1 MTMGERIKELR
12 KENGMTQTA
21 LAEALGITKGTV
33 STWETDTRTP
43 GFETLSKMSDIF
55 QRRIEYIMGK
65 TDDASAPVM
74 DEATMEDLALSQV
87 EDDLTEYALKYAR
100 LDQFGREA
108 VEAVIRAEYN
118 RCRSQNELA
127 EAGVFQFSLR
137 VVQPAVLHLLLMHRY
152 RIRPD
157 SIPEIFRT

>member
-55 QRRIEYIMGK
+55 QKRIEYIMGK
-65 TDDASAPVM
+65 SDDASAPVM
-74 DEATMEDLALSQV
+74 DEAAMEDLALSQV

-100 LDQFGREA
+100 LDQFGR
-108 VEAVIRAEYN
+108 
-118 RCRSQNELA
+118 
-127 EAGVFQFSLR
+127 
-137 VVQPAVLHLLLMHRY
+137 
-152 RIRPD
+152 
-157 SIPEIFRT
+157 

>member
-108 VEAVIRAEYN
+108 VEAIIRAEYN
-118 RCRSQNELA
+118 RCRNQDELA
-127 EAGVFQFSLR
+127 PAGKYFG
-137 VVQPAVLHLLLMHRY
+137 
-152 RIRPD
+152 RISVRRD
-157 SIPEIFRT
+157 VNEE

>member
-1 MTMGERIKELR
+1 MTMGKRIKELR

-43 GFETLSKMSDIF
+43 GFETLSRMSDIF
-55 QRRIEYIMGK
+55 QKRIEYIMGK
-65 TDDASAPVM
+65 SDDASAPVM

-118 RCRSQNELA
+118 RCRSQNELV
-127 EAGVFQFSLR
+127 EAGVYFGKISTR
-137 VVQPAVLHLLLMHRY
+137 RKN
-152 RIRPD
+152 
-157 SIPEIFRT
+157 EE